1 MFDAGEVFGIMQV
14 EEEEDEDED
23 SERRANPGAEVAHKV
38 IVTKESG
45 LQATDP
51 TRWGQH
57 WLI

>member
-51 TRWGQH
+51 TR
-57 WLI
+57 